1 MAAAQFL
8 PAEGCNFGIERN
20 IGGVATGSTEINAG
34 QGVVLP
40 TLLMTQDSWT
50 LGWEPE
56 TPTVAKSKRK
66 KKRVEKVLI
75 NMKQDDAGPSS
86 LTQKEQPRAAGVPE
100 FSGGVSRPSLV
111 LLASAQRLENANTG
125 LQT

>member
-1 MAAAQFL
+1 M
-8 PAEGCNFGIERN
+8 
-20 IGGVATGSTEINAG
+20 
-34 QGVVLP
+34 P

-50 LGWEPE
+50 LGWGPD

-66 KKRVEKVLI
+66 KKRVKKVLI

-86 LTQKEQPRAAGVPE
+86 LTRKEQPRAAGVPE